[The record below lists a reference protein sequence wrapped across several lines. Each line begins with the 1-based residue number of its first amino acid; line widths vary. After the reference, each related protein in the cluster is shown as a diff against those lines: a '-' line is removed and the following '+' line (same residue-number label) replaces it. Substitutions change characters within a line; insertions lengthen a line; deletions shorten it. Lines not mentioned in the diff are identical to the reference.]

1 MIPAVLLMGYFIG
14 TPSGTGGYM
23 LIALLLG
30 IMVFPIMMTHHHL
43 VLVASWN
50 AAFTLGF
57 LPGLPKVWYLVAAFS
72 LGMTMLARIVYRQ
85 SLVTYRPLSF
95 AMLFLAAVA
104 ILTGFLRGG
113 LGMKAL
119 GSNMYGGKAFAYI
132 IIAVI
137 GYFALSSVRIPKQRA
152 LLCVALF
159 FFMTLTLTL
168 SNVIYWMGPKFW
180 FLYLFVPVDYAI
192 GQAQADF
199 LSTEVRRYGGV
210 GFALMG
216 VYFYMMIRYGIRG
229 IFDITRPWRIVTLI
243 LIVAGSMYGGF
254 RSTVILYLLIFIFQ
268 FWFEG
273 LLRTKYLW
281 LSLAALVISASL
293 LYPFA
298 RELPVSFQRSLS
310 FMPGLK
316 IDLAARA
323 DADASIEWRLK
334 IWSVLWPQVGDYL
347 LLGKGFV
354 YDSSDVYL
362 AEEST
367 KRGFMQSEDFAI
379 ITGDYHSGPL
389 SIAIPL
395 GIWGVIAFILINALG
410 LRMLYLQFKNGDPD
424 LYLFNQG
431 MLALFSARVIY
442 FWFFFG
448 AVASDLATF
457 AGILGLSMAI
467 NGSPRTKP
475 WVAEEEELEVESSVE
490 SVSEQPI
497 LPRPSSIPASR
508 WVLDK
513 GTLKEPVKDI

>member
-14 TPSGTGGYM
+14 TPSGVGGYM
-23 LIALLLG
+23 FIALLLG
-30 IMVFPIMMTHHHL
+30 ILVFPIMMTHHHL
-43 VLVASWN
+43 LLVASWN

-57 LPGLPKVWYLVAAFS
+57 IPGLPKVWYLVAAFS
-72 LGMTMLARIVYRQ
+72 LGMTILARIVYRQ
-85 SLVTYRPLSF
+85 PLVTYRPLSF
-95 AMLFLAAVA
+95 AMLSLAAVA
-104 ILTGFLRGG
+104 LLTGFFRGG

-119 GSNMYGGKAFAYI
+119 GSDMYGGKAFAYI

-137 GYFALSSVRIPKQRA
+137 GYFALSSVRVPKRHA
-152 LLCVALF
+152 LLYVALF
-159 FFMTLTLTL
+159 FFMTLTLIL
-168 SNVIYWMGPKFW
+168 SNVIYDLGPKFW

-192 GQAQADF
+192 GQAQADYF
-199 LSTEVRRYGGV
+199 LSAEVRRYAGV

-229 IFDITRPWRIVTLI
+229 IFDITRPWRLVTLI
-243 LIVAGSMYGGF
+243 LVVAGSMFGGF
-254 RSTVILYLLIFIFQ
+254 RSTVILYLLVFIFQ

-273 LLRTKYLW
+273 LFRTKYLW
-281 LSLAALVISASL
+281 LSLATLIISASL

-298 RELPVSFQRSLS
+298 KELPVSFQRSLS

-323 DADASIEWRLK
+323 DAEASTEWRLK

-367 KRGFMQSEDFAI
+367 RRGFMQSEDFAI

-389 SIAIPL
+389 SVVIPL
-395 GIWGVIAFILINALG
+395 GIWGVIAFVLINEFG
-410 LRMLYLQFKNGDPD
+410 MRMLYLQFKNGDPD

-431 MLALFSARVIY
+431 MLALFSARIVY

-448 AVASDLATF
+448 AVASDLSTF
-457 AGILGLSMAI
+457 AGILGLSLAI
-467 NGSPRTKP
+467 NGAPRTEP
-475 WVAEEEELEVESSVE
+475 WVSEEELEVESAVE
-490 SVSEQPI
+490 SKSEQPI
-497 LPRPSSIPASR
+497 LPEPSSIPASR
-508 WVLDK
+508 WALDN
-513 GTLKEPVKDI
+513 GTLKESVKDI